1 MLLRPLKLGQ
11 LVVLRINDPRLP
23 KKRRIAGAPRLFL
36 LPMLEG
42 LLIALEGYGAEVV
55 NPANLKSISFV
66 RLGINATLS
75 DALCET
81 VRSIFNEGETHG
93 T

>member
-1 MLLRPLKLGQ
+1 
-11 LVVLRINDPRLP
+11 
-23 KKRRIAGAPRLFL
+23 
-36 LPMLEG
+36 MLEG